1 MRRTGGQK
9 WPISISTTITAI
21 FLFLVPFFPPFL
33 QNVPFQNVFRL
44 QIIDSR
50 LQIAEI
56 VGCRLQI
63 ANYRFQIVY
72 IGCKLQIKGCRLQV
86 AGSRLQ
92 VVDCML

>member
-1 MRRTGGQK
+1 MSPITPAVVRCALNRCSNGSTPSPDKIRTGGQK

-56 VGCRLQI
+56 VGCR
-63 ANYRFQIVY
+63 
-72 IGCKLQIKGCRLQV
+72 
-86 AGSRLQ
+86 
-92 VVDCML
+92 M